1 MNDHPVQCMN
11 MQTSQMIQMI
21 QNDANGAQNDV

>member
-11 MQTSQMIQMI
+11 MQASQMIQMI